1 MSGSEKG
8 GMSTVPLV
16 AASTGLANTTYGD
29 SAFEPHPEFDFD
41 ASEEDLRNMQRS
53 IASLDMFDQ
62 NGNPEFL
69 SPDAQN
75 TQDLSAF
82 DFPVGSAAFPSDIS
96 SVVPANMYANISRPG
111 SMFTPMNPI
120 AHFPTSNQS
129 DIVNARSSSAVERYG
144 QVTPPDNTP
153 VDVDG
158 QKQQGVGPP
167 TAKGAKLNKSERARN
182 AANQRHSKARIE
194 REAKV
199 AKVKAGSEEPSA
211 DSGVDTGDKRDKY
224 REKNRLAAAK
234 CRAKKKES
242 VGGLEVQN
250 REMGRVNRQLKEEER
265 RLRDELSML
274 RTEALQHAP
283 GAAGCMCGDLHQ
295 YNRNKASQVVYGLHG
310 PMTSSPSEDMMSNA
324 TSPDAF
330 GPMSRHNS
338 MPGSNMHMAVQLLN
352 QQRPQSFSGPS
363 GMNFVPM
370 NDVEALRHAASASD
384 QQSFANFIR
393 NPADRRAGFSGSG

>member
-8 GMSTVPLV
+8 GMATAPPI
-16 AASTGLANTTYGD
+16 AASTGLAHTTYGD

-53 IASLDMFDQ
+53 ITSLDMFDQ
-62 NGNPEFL
+62 NGNPQFQD
-69 SPDAQN
+69 PDAQSA
-75 TQDLSAF
+75 QDLSAF
-82 DFPVGSAAFPSDIS
+82 DFPVGSAAFPPDMS
-96 SVVPANMYANISRPG
+96 SMDPTNMYANVSRPG
-111 SMFTPMNPI
+111 TMFTPMNPS
-120 AHFPTSNQS
+120 APFPTSNQS
-129 DIVNARSSSAVERYG
+129 EIVSARSGSAVERYG
-144 QVTPPDNTP
+144 QVTPPDNTS
-153 VDVDG
+153 VAFDG
-158 QKQQGVGPP
+158 QKQQNVGAPA
-167 TAKGAKLNKSERARN
+167 TKGAKLNKSERARN

-199 AKVKAGSEEPSA
+199 AKIKAGSEEPSG
-211 DSGVDTGDKRDKY
+211 DSSAEIGDKRDKY

-310 PMTSSPSEDMMSNA
+310 PMISSPLEDMMSNA
-324 TSPDAF
+324 TSPEAF

-338 MPGSNMHMAVQLLN
+338 MPGPHVHMAGQLLH
-352 QQRPQSFSGPS
+352 QERPQSFSGPS
-363 GMNFVPM
+363 GFGFVPM
-370 NDVEALRHAASASD
+370 NNVEALSD
-384 QQSFANFIR
+384 QQSFANFLH
-393 NPADRRAGFSGSG
+393 NPADGRAGFS